1 VTGDSLS
8 STALAVKRIKECL
21 ERTAPF
27 QSSPQRGKS
36 ANIFLSA
43 VVLRMKPPFGFT

>member
-1 VTGDSLS
+1 MSRDSLS

-21 ERTAPF
+21 KTILSKPLLRD
-27 QSSPQRGKS
+27 GKS

-43 VVLRMKPPFGFT
+43 VILRMKPPFGFS